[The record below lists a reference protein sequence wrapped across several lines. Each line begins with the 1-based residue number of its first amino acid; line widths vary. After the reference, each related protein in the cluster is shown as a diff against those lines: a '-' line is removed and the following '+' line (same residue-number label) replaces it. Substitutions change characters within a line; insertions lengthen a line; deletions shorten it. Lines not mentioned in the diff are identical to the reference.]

1 MKRTTLSIP
10 DDLYS
15 DLEVQAEAE
24 HRTVQNL
31 CVFAAAKLIE
41 NLKKEGNFAGEESQE
56 LADSMDSEILKKRIR
71 GKKLTPKER
80 AYLSRQGFTT
90 AEINNFDDKKNGNGE
105 TKDAKA
111 RI

>member
-10 DDLYS
+10 DDLYN
-15 DLEVQAEAE
+15 DLEIQAEAE

-41 NLKKEGNFAGEESQE
+41 NLKKEGNFAGENSKES
-56 LADSMDSEILKKRIR
+56 AISMDAEIIKKRIR
-71 GKKLTPKER
+71 GEHLTPKER

-90 AEINNFDDKKNGNGE
+90 AEINSFDGQKNGNGE
-105 TKDAKA
+105 TKDTKT
-111 RI
+111 RT

>member
-41 NLKKEGNFAGEESQE
+41 NLKKEGNFAGEESQDSS
-56 LADSMDSEILKKRIR
+56 DSMDSEILKKRIR

-90 AEINNFDDKKNGNGE
+90 TEINSFDGKKNGNGE

-111 RI
+111 RT